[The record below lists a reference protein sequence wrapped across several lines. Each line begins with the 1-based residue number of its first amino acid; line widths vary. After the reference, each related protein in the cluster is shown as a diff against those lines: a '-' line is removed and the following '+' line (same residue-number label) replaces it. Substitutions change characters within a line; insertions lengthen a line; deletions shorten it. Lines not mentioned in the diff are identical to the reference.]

1 MLPETKMLLKRT
13 FPSHFL
19 PRLSNPEQKAIR
31 KEITNRVIGINNS
44 SNNLTHGTWEE
55 ERRKNQE
62 RFALNFEEFQ
72 KGLSKLHKTIYD
84 QRTSTLVSTI
94 YWDLA
99 LIGDVKEYL
108 RAIDTNYELLR
119 SIVNKAASLLYSFK
133 KSEYKRFINEL
144 SMLKQRTR

>member
-1 MLPETKMLLKRT
+1 MVKINL
-13 FPSHFL
+13 PSHFL

-31 KEITNRVIGINNS
+31 KEITDRVLGINDD
-44 SNNLTHGTWEE
+44 SNNLTLGTWEE
-55 ERRKNQE
+55 ERRKNKE
-62 RFALNFEEFQ
+62 RLALNFEEFL
-72 KGLSKLHKTIYD
+72 KGLSKLHKTIHD
-84 QRTSTLVSTI
+84 QKTSTLVSTI

-119 SIVNKAASLLYSFK
+119 SIVNNAAGLLYRFK

-144 SMLKQRTR
+144 SILKQRIV